1 MKLIFALLLICVLFG
16 CQTPNARHASE
27 LEDTRRIG
35 SEEIA
40 NLPSKLKYSDLV
52 KIWGPG
58 VAGDPFY
65 FYQSKIDGITLAVSV
80 NLEASDPFKEN
91 TEDGAVT
98 EMYFI
103 DMKDFRM
110 HAWGSDILHQLKKP
124 QKTE

>member
-1 MKLIFALLLICVLFG
+1 MKSFFALLLVCVFSG
-16 CQTPNARHASE
+16 CQTPNVRHASE

-35 SEEIA
+35 SKEIA
-40 NLPSKLKYSDLV
+40 NLPSKLRYSDLV

-80 NLEASDPFKEN
+80 NIEARDPFKEKS
-91 TEDGAVT
+91 EDGEVT
-98 EMYFI
+98 GMYFI
-103 DMKDFRM
+103 DMKDFRS
-110 HAWGSDILHQLKKP
+110 HAWGGDILHQLKKD